1 MDTTAT
7 NTRKQREFRALQETD
22 QEEWQVRIREEIT
35 RIMML
40 FMMEKEEIKMVRIL
54 KAERKKLEVEMNKK
68 LKVIREKEKEKKRKR
83 RNKRR
88 ETRKGKKKRNKK
100 EKGKKTG

>member
-54 KAERKKLEVEMNKK
+54 EAERKKLKAEMNKK
-68 LKVIREKEKEKKRKR
+68 LKVIRKKEKKKRKR
-83 RNKRR
+83 EGMR
-88 ETRKGKKKRNKK
+88 EKRNEERK
-100 EKGKKTG
+100 EEEK